1 MYVQSGK
8 IELDLVGNKS
18 MQLLQKI
25 VHQNKITEVQ
35 VLYNITTGDLNLY
48 VESLQYNIFLNVEFT
63 KVDLMNKKD
72 ISKVNKNQQEEEI
85 DIFNV
90 TDDFEM
96 EEIIEDYLPED
107 GLTTLL
113 SRKAEGD
120 TILRFSTESSIVE
133 IMTLSPCTINVS
145 DTNIVIEGLKSKFQ
159 LPFLSTEITMED
171 IQELRDVE
179 YPDELDTTGV
189 VIANTLSKLNV
200 PLSMQFI
207 GIKDGK
213 IYTHSDRIIIEKNS
227 WKTKYPYILN
237 MQSIFLLKLLSIFQ
251 GERIFISQ
259 MSDNFLTTHIRITN
273 VTFKSVSANIE
284 VIDSILTLLNETS
297 VLKIGTIMDYQIMRI
312 LNQVSSTKDG
322 IINITSNDK
331 GMCIAKKEGNIVLV
345 STANGF
351 RSNIDITVN
360 LEELETAIKA
370 SGKPNPSLGLI
381 RESGTENLMVSGL
394 QKVLIPCIEK
404 G

>member
-189 VIANTLSKLNV
+189 VIAN
-200 PLSMQFI
+200 
-207 GIKDGK
+207 
-213 IYTHSDRIIIEKNS
+213 
-227 WKTKYPYILN
+227 
-237 MQSIFLLKLLSIFQ
+237 
-251 GERIFISQ
+251 
-259 MSDNFLTTHIRITN
+259 
-273 VTFKSVSANIE
+273 
-284 VIDSILTLLNETS
+284 
-297 VLKIGTIMDYQIMRI
+297 
-312 LNQVSSTKDG
+312 
-322 IINITSNDK
+322 
-331 GMCIAKKEGNIVLV
+331 
-345 STANGF
+345 
-351 RSNIDITVN
+351 
-360 LEELETAIKA
+360 
-370 SGKPNPSLGLI
+370 
-381 RESGTENLMVSGL
+381 
-394 QKVLIPCIEK
+394 
-404 G
+404 